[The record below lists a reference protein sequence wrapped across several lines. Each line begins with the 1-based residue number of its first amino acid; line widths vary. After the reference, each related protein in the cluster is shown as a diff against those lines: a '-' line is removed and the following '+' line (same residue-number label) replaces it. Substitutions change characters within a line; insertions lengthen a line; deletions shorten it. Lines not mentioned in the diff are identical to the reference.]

1 MENFLDHCYGAWRRQ
16 FLMMLGEEGLP
27 IKVLGNK
34 KKLRITAMV
43 SVVYGVSVVYLVSV
57 VCM

>member
-1 MENFLDHCYGAWRRQ
+1 
-16 FLMMLGEEGLP
+16 MMLGEEGLP